1 MSFHFRNL
9 GLSGSLLGE
18 MQVVSNYS
26 GWKRNDRADFKTCV
40 DDSLAKLIA
49 APPPEPAKPTEGNH

>member
-9 GLSGSLLGE
+9 GLSGLLLGE

-26 GWKRNDRADFKTCV
+26 GWKNNDRCDFRTCV
-40 DDSLAKLIA
+40 DDSLAKLK